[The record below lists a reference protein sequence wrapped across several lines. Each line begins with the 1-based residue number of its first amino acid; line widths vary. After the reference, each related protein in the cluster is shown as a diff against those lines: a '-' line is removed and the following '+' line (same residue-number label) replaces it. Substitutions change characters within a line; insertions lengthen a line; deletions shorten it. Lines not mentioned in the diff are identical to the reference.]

1 MSKTNN
7 TSHIATF
14 EHHKTLTDGELD
26 AVTGGAAQ
34 SVTNTTAVARPQPVY
49 PTLAK

>member
-1 MSKTNN
+1 MSKTND

-14 EHHKTLTDGELD
+14 EHHKTLTDSELD
-26 AVTGGAAQ
+26 AVTGGTAQ